1 LDKVGFDPVATH
13 VEGNVEGDVRVIAGA
28 VVLVVNPVGND
39 TAMNPPLSRS
49 PVLVVVKSTVHTD
62 AAFATN
68 DVGATVVKESAVTLV
83 AALSDG
89 AVPVGLTD
97 VASCDV
103 DREKVLMPSAVPLRT
118 VAVNN
123 AAVELASTHVLAPLF
138 ASVMFTVPLSSGSEA
153 VAVQSMGNDA
163 GEVSTTVG
171 VVEIVENVGGKLN

>member
-1 LDKVGFDPVATH
+1 
-13 VEGNVEGDVRVIAGA
+13 
-28 VVLVVNPVGND
+28 
-39 TAMNPPLSRS
+39 
-49 PVLVVVKSTVHTD
+49 VVKSTVHTD

-103 DREKVLMPSAVPLRT
+103 DREKVLMPSAVPLRM